1 MSALSPQTTRNP
13 FYSLLVVIGLVFC
26 LTACAYLVM
35 TLRGLK
41 ADLAMAKPSVGL
53 MAVMEQ
59 HGGRIMLVEV
69 GLLAGAAVLAM
80 ATDDFWSRRGKDDV
94 N

>member
-1 MSALSPQTTRNP
+1 M
-13 FYSLLVVIGLVFC
+13 FC

-41 ADLAMAKPSVGL
+41 AELAKPPVGL
-53 MAVMEQ
+53 MAVMDQ

-69 GLLAGAAVLAM
+69 VLLAGAAVLAM

-94 N
+94 T